1 LNLHYNCFTVYCPA
15 FVFLKFLMLAKFG
28 KRLGILNS
36 LVIDA
41 VCTSAPQIR
50 ENQNENLLEKRE
62 FREGSDVIEPME
74 DTKQAKKKTC
84 KRVSFK
90 EIEELQNMVE
100 NANSE
105 SFAEREKTESAFLN
119 EAAEV
124 THEAG
129 NEEQAER
136 VVVDRFLPMPLTP
149 DRRVS
154 DQKLTF
160 QSSELK
166 CESFSSPSKKLRK
179 QEESEKN
186 STADIE
192 ISKNELGLNESCN
205 AEIGKRD
212 SPCEGIKSRKARF
225 KALAAE
231 YEAFE
236 YEYKPAVHRNLP
248 PRRTALGTS
257 SPVLSRNWRSVVTSS
272 ENDAVKM
279 TPENDKISYPGEAVE
294 LPKNCNQ
301 DESVVD
307 DINND
312 RVVSSVNLQYQS
324 PVERY
329 TEEVRK
335 DCGIEAFVSEK
346 PYINDYVINSPYK
359 FLKQK
364 SDFEGKKTEKM
375 DDEQSNI
382 NLLEECRAKNADL
395 SPSAFIPA
403 GLVAS
408 LTKQFE
414 GGSQLPG
421 PRFVPSR
428 KFKVGTSGEK
438 VDKAAVNEK
447 LECAIIRKS
456 PQREF
461 AEEPFEILNDKVKR
475 LRSCWEKRVEDAV
488 SKNVE
493 LTNDVKA
500 EETSNKEAEIVPSD
514 SSDVETVE
522 KYEEECERKDDSIIE
537 QSQDDSFENCSHNS
551 SVANNVNSDIDYTCT
566 SSVISP
572 EDQMETPVMTK
583 ENKPR
588 GSSVL
593 RSVSSYRNHVKNY
606 MSESTPHRLIYK
618 LPQSKNEDASDGQAE
633 SMKLDTLLENYH
645 IKADSLRA
653 ALKIQLEQIHQASRA
668 LNLCQSMQEF
678 RGSREEVDAQK
689 ALLLSTERKK
699 CIDQELQRM
708 GICVQNRVDFQP
720 NCPLGTLTVSHIS
733 IPLRRDWVNDNINK
747 TDRIMYYFICLLKYR
762 ETVHA
767 THMVTSDDGKQ
778 AGRLEFT
785 NYFQFTHLPPDFRVT
800 LELYSLITGREE
812 IPHEMKYHINGD
824 SLKKMKCGTVS
835 IGGPSGLMD
844 TRFNMVGQLDI
855 CLETMQYIA
864 PVQGVVILNFRCCA
878 ENASAVKESGLLNV
892 FDDSKVPHVWHLYYG
907 VLAEGVLK
915 FWRFPEDI
923 QKEPLKV
930 IELQSC
936 INEHVRAESEGL
948 STRNNLIFL
957 EIPNLESSENTTYKH
972 IFSADNDE
980 EYIRWVDSLE
990 RALHHTRLWRVDDGM
1005 KTGSIAL

>member
-1 LNLHYNCFTVYCPA
+1 L
-15 FVFLKFLMLAKFG
+15 FLLYLAMDSSDNKFG

-50 ENQNENLLEKRE
+50 EDNNENLLENTE

-74 DTKQAKKKTC
+74 ETKQAKNKPC

-105 SFAEREKTESAFLN
+105 SFAERQQAEGTILN

-124 THEAG
+124 THETG
-129 NEEQAER
+129 NEKEAEC
-136 VVVDRFLPMPLTP
+136 VVVDRFLPMPLTSV
-149 DRRVS
+149 RRVS
-154 DQKLTF
+154 DQKLNS

-179 QEESEKN
+179 QEESEKC
-186 STADIE
+186 STVDNEDIE
-192 ISKNELGLNESCN
+192 ISKNELGLNEGCN

-212 SPCEGIKSRKARF
+212 SPCDGIKSRKARF

-257 SPVLSRNWRSVVTSS
+257 SPVLNRNWRGVVTSS

-279 TPENDKISYPGEAVE
+279 TSENDKINHPAEAVE
-294 LPKNCNQ
+294 LPENCNK
-301 DESVVD
+301 DESVVN

-312 RVVSSVNLQYQS
+312 RVASFVSLQYQS

-329 TEEVRK
+329 TEEVRR

-359 FLKQK
+359 FIKQK
-364 SDFEGKKTEKM
+364 TAFEGKKTEKM
-375 DDEQSNI
+375 DDEQSTTD
-382 NLLEECRAKNADL
+382 LLNECRAKDADL
-395 SPSAFIPA
+395 SPSAFIPT

-408 LTKQFE
+408 LAKQFE

-438 VDKAAVNEK
+438 VDKTAVNEK
-447 LECAIIRKS
+447 VECAVIRKS
-456 PQREF
+456 PQREL
-461 AEEPFEILNDKVKR
+461 AEEPFEISNDKVKQ
-475 LRSCWEKRVEDAV
+475 LRSCWEKRVEDVV
-488 SKNVE
+488 SKNDE
-493 LTNDVKA
+493 LKNDVKR
-500 EETSNKEAEIVPSD
+500 EESSDKEAEIVPSD

-522 KYEEECERKDDSIIE
+522 KNQEEECLKKDDSIIE
-537 QSQDDSFENCSHNS
+537 QPQDDSFENCSHNS
-551 SVANNVNSDIDYTCT
+551 SVADNVNR
-566 SSVISP
+566 
-572 EDQMETPVMTK
+572 

-606 MSESTPHRLIYK
+606 MCESTPHRLIYK
-618 LPQSKNEDASDGQAE
+618 LPLSKNEDSSDSQAE

-762 ETVHA
+762 DTVHA

-800 LELYSLITGREE
+800 LELYSLVTGREE

-824 SLKKMKCGTVS
+824 SGTVS

-957 EIPNLESSENTTYKH
+957 EMPNLESSENTTYKH

-980 EYIRWVDSLE
+980 EYTRWVDSLE
-990 RALHHTRLWRVDDGM
+990 RALHHTRLWRVDDGI
-1005 KTGSIAL
+1005 KTGSTAL

>member
-1 LNLHYNCFTVYCPA
+1 L
-15 FVFLKFLMLAKFG
+15 FLFYLAMDASDNKFG

-105 SFAEREKTESAFLN
+105 SFAERQKTESAFLN

-124 THEAG
+124 THESG
-129 NEEQAER
+129 NEELAER

-179 QEESEKN
+179 QEESEKY

-279 TPENDKISYPGEAVE
+279 TSENDKISYPGEAVE

-447 LECAIIRKS
+447 VECAIIRKS

-461 AEEPFEILNDKVKR
+461 AEEPFEISNDKVKR

-493 LTNDVKA
+493 LTNDVKT
-500 EETSNKEAEIVPSD
+500 EETSDKEAEIVPSD

-855 CLETMQYIA
+855 CLETVQRTRFNFEKMQYIA

>member
-1 LNLHYNCFTVYCPA
+1 L
-15 FVFLKFLMLAKFG
+15 FLLYLAMDSSDNKFG

-50 ENQNENLLEKRE
+50 EDNNENLLENTE

-74 DTKQAKKKTC
+74 ETKQAKNKPC

-105 SFAEREKTESAFLN
+105 SFAERQQAEGTILN

-124 THEAG
+124 THETG
-129 NEEQAER
+129 NEKEAEC
-136 VVVDRFLPMPLTP
+136 VVVDRFLPMPLTSV
-149 DRRVS
+149 RRVS
-154 DQKLTF
+154 DQKLNS

-179 QEESEKN
+179 QEESEKC
-186 STADIE
+186 STVDNEDIE
-192 ISKNELGLNESCN
+192 ISKNELGLNEGCN

-212 SPCEGIKSRKARF
+212 SPCDGIKSRKARF

-257 SPVLSRNWRSVVTSS
+257 SPVLNRNWRGVVTSS

-279 TPENDKISYPGEAVE
+279 TSENDKINHPAEAVE
-294 LPKNCNQ
+294 LPENCNK
-301 DESVVD
+301 DESVVN

-312 RVVSSVNLQYQS
+312 RVASFVSLQYQS

-329 TEEVRK
+329 TEEVRR

-359 FLKQK
+359 FIKQK
-364 SDFEGKKTEKM
+364 TAFEGKKTEKM
-375 DDEQSNI
+375 DDEQSTTD
-382 NLLEECRAKNADL
+382 LLNECRAKDADL
-395 SPSAFIPA
+395 SPSAFIPT

-408 LTKQFE
+408 LAKQFE

-438 VDKAAVNEK
+438 VDKTAVNEK
-447 LECAIIRKS
+447 VECAVIRKS
-456 PQREF
+456 PQREL
-461 AEEPFEILNDKVKR
+461 AEEPFEISNDKVKQ
-475 LRSCWEKRVEDAV
+475 LRSCWEKRVEDVV
-488 SKNVE
+488 SKNDE
-493 LTNDVKA
+493 LKNDVKR
-500 EETSNKEAEIVPSD
+500 EESSDKEAEIVPSD

-522 KYEEECERKDDSIIE
+522 KNQEEECLKKDDSIIE
-537 QSQDDSFENCSHNS
+537 QPQDDSFENCSHNS
-551 SVANNVNSDIDYTCT
+551 SVADNVN
-566 SSVISP
+566 
-572 EDQMETPVMTK
+572 
-583 ENKPR
+583 
-588 GSSVL
+588 
-593 RSVSSYRNHVKNY
+593 SYRNHVKNY
-606 MSESTPHRLIYK
+606 MCESTPHRLIYK
-618 LPQSKNEDASDGQAE
+618 LPLSKNEDSSDSQAE

-733 IPLRRDWVNDNINK
+733 IPLRRDW
-747 TDRIMYYFICLLKYR
+747 T
-762 ETVHA
+762 E
-767 THMVTSDDGKQ
+767 
-778 AGRLEFT
+778 
-785 NYFQFTHLPPDFRVT
+785 
-800 LELYSLITGREE
+800 
-812 IPHEMKYHINGD
+812 
-824 SLKKMKCGTVS
+824 
-835 IGGPSGLMD
+835 
-844 TRFNMVGQLDI
+844 
-855 CLETMQYIA
+855 
-864 PVQGVVILNFRCCA
+864 
-878 ENASAVKESGLLNV
+878 
-892 FDDSKVPHVWHLYYG
+892 
-907 VLAEGVLK
+907 
-915 FWRFPEDI
+915 
-923 QKEPLKV
+923 
-930 IELQSC
+930 
-936 INEHVRAESEGL
+936 
-948 STRNNLIFL
+948 
-957 EIPNLESSENTTYKH
+957 
-972 IFSADNDE
+972 
-980 EYIRWVDSLE
+980 
-990 RALHHTRLWRVDDGM
+990 
-1005 KTGSIAL
+1005 

>member
-1 LNLHYNCFTVYCPA
+1 
-15 FVFLKFLMLAKFG
+15 
-28 KRLGILNS
+28 
-36 LVIDA
+36 
-41 VCTSAPQIR
+41 
-50 ENQNENLLEKRE
+50 
-62 FREGSDVIEPME
+62 ME

-84 KRVSFK
+84 KR
-90 EIEELQNMVE
+90 LGM
-100 NANSE
+100 
-105 SFAEREKTESAFLN
+105 
-119 EAAEV
+119 
-124 THEAG
+124 

-166 CESFSSPSKKLRK
+166 CESFSSPSKKFRK

-257 SPVLSRNWRSVVTSS
+257 SPVLSRNWRNVVTSS

-307 DINND
+307 DINNE

-475 LRSCWEKRVEDAV
+475 LRSCWEKRVEDA
-488 SKNVE
+488 
-493 LTNDVKA
+493 DVKA

-645 IKADSLRA
+645 IKADVGISLRA

-800 LELYSLITGREE
+800 LELYSLV
-812 IPHEMKYHINGD
+812 
-824 SLKKMKCGTVS
+824 CGTVS

-855 CLETMQYIA
+855 CLETVQRTP

>member
-1 LNLHYNCFTVYCPA
+1 L
-15 FVFLKFLMLAKFG
+15 FLLYLAMDSSDNKFG

-50 ENQNENLLEKRE
+50 EDNNENLLENTE

-74 DTKQAKKKTC
+74 ETKQAKNKPC

-105 SFAEREKTESAFLN
+105 SFAERQQAEGTILN

-124 THEAG
+124 THETG
-129 NEEQAER
+129 NEKEAEC
-136 VVVDRFLPMPLTP
+136 VVVDRFLPMPLTSV
-149 DRRVS
+149 RRVS
-154 DQKLTF
+154 DQKLNS

-179 QEESEKN
+179 QEESEKC
-186 STADIE
+186 STVDNEDIE
-192 ISKNELGLNESCN
+192 ISKNELGLNEGCN

-212 SPCEGIKSRKARF
+212 SPCDGIKSRKARF

-257 SPVLSRNWRSVVTSS
+257 SPVLNRNWRGVVTSS

-279 TPENDKISYPGEAVE
+279 TSENDKINHPAEAVE
-294 LPKNCNQ
+294 LPENCNK
-301 DESVVD
+301 DESVVN

-312 RVVSSVNLQYQS
+312 RVASFVSLQYQS

-329 TEEVRK
+329 TEEVRR

-359 FLKQK
+359 FIKQK
-364 SDFEGKKTEKM
+364 TAFEGKKTEKM
-375 DDEQSNI
+375 DDEQSTTD
-382 NLLEECRAKNADL
+382 LLNECRAKDADL
-395 SPSAFIPA
+395 SPSAFIPT

-408 LTKQFE
+408 LAKQFE

-438 VDKAAVNEK
+438 VDKTAVNEK
-447 LECAIIRKS
+447 VECAVIRKS
-456 PQREF
+456 PQREL
-461 AEEPFEILNDKVKR
+461 AEEPFEISNDKVKQ
-475 LRSCWEKRVEDAV
+475 LRSCWEKRVEDVV
-488 SKNVE
+488 SKNDE
-493 LTNDVKA
+493 LKNDVKR
-500 EETSNKEAEIVPSD
+500 EESSDKEAEIVPSD

-522 KYEEECERKDDSIIE
+522 KNQEEECLKKDDSIIE
-537 QSQDDSFENCSHNS
+537 QPQDDSFENCSHNS
-551 SVANNVNSDIDYTCT
+551 SVADNVNSDIDYTCT
-566 SSVISP
+566 SSIISP

-606 MSESTPHRLIYK
+606 MCESTPHRLIYK
-618 LPQSKNEDASDGQAE
+618 LPLSKNEDSSDSQAE

-689 ALLLSTERKK
+689 ALLLSSRICFSFFVFYYIFLFIAERKK

-762 ETVHA
+762 DTVHA

-800 LELYSLITGREE
+800 LELYSLVTGREE

-824 SLKKMKCGTVS
+824 SGTVS

-855 CLETMQYIA
+855 CLET
-864 PVQGVVILNFRCCA
+864 VQRTRFNFEKA
-878 ENASAVKESGLLNV
+878 
-892 FDDSKVPHVWHLYYG
+892 F
-907 VLAEGVLK
+907 
-915 FWRFPEDI
+915 I
-923 QKEPLKV
+923 
-930 IELQSC
+930 
-936 INEHVRAESEGL
+936 
-948 STRNNLIFL
+948 
-957 EIPNLESSENTTYKH
+957 
-972 IFSADNDE
+972 
-980 EYIRWVDSLE
+980 
-990 RALHHTRLWRVDDGM
+990 
-1005 KTGSIAL
+1005 

>member
-1 LNLHYNCFTVYCPA
+1 L
-15 FVFLKFLMLAKFG
+15 FLLYLAMDSSDNKFG

-50 ENQNENLLEKRE
+50 EDNNENLLENTE

-74 DTKQAKKKTC
+74 ETKQAKNKPC

-105 SFAEREKTESAFLN
+105 SFAERQQAEGTILN

-124 THEAG
+124 THETG
-129 NEEQAER
+129 NEKEAEC
-136 VVVDRFLPMPLTP
+136 VVVDRFLPMPLTSV
-149 DRRVS
+149 RRVS
-154 DQKLTF
+154 DQKLNS

-179 QEESEKN
+179 QEESEKC
-186 STADIE
+186 STVDNEDIE
-192 ISKNELGLNESCN
+192 ISKNELGLNEGCN

-212 SPCEGIKSRKARF
+212 SPCDGIKSRKARF

-257 SPVLSRNWRSVVTSS
+257 SPVLNRNWRGVVTSS

-279 TPENDKISYPGEAVE
+279 TSENDKINHPAEAVE
-294 LPKNCNQ
+294 LPENCNK
-301 DESVVD
+301 DESVVN

-312 RVVSSVNLQYQS
+312 RVASFVSLQYQS

-329 TEEVRK
+329 TEEVRR

-359 FLKQK
+359 FIKQK
-364 SDFEGKKTEKM
+364 TAFEGKKTEKM
-375 DDEQSNI
+375 DDEQSTTD
-382 NLLEECRAKNADL
+382 LLNECRAKDADL
-395 SPSAFIPA
+395 SPSAFIPT

-408 LTKQFE
+408 LAKQFE

-438 VDKAAVNEK
+438 VDKTAVNEK
-447 LECAIIRKS
+447 VECAVIRKS
-456 PQREF
+456 PQREL
-461 AEEPFEILNDKVKR
+461 AEEPFEISNDKVKQ
-475 LRSCWEKRVEDAV
+475 LRSCWEKRVEDVV
-488 SKNVE
+488 SKNDE
-493 LTNDVKA
+493 LKNDVKR
-500 EETSNKEAEIVPSD
+500 EESSDKEAEIVPSD

-522 KYEEECERKDDSIIE
+522 KNQEEECLKKDDSIIE
-537 QSQDDSFENCSHNS
+537 QPQDDSFENCSHNS
-551 SVANNVNSDIDYTCT
+551 SVADNVNSDIDYTCT
-566 SSVISP
+566 SSIISP

-606 MSESTPHRLIYK
+606 MCESTPHRLIYK
-618 LPQSKNEDASDGQAE
+618 LPLSKNEDSSDSQAE

-678 RGSREEVDAQK
+678 RGSREE
-689 ALLLSTERKK
+689 
-699 CIDQELQRM
+699 RM

-762 ETVHA
+762 DTVHA

-800 LELYSLITGREE
+800 LELYSLVTGREE

-824 SLKKMKCGTVS
+824 SGTVS

-957 EIPNLESSENTTYKH
+957 EMPNLESSENTTYKH

-980 EYIRWVDSLE
+980 EYTRWVDSLE
-990 RALHHTRLWRVDDGM
+990 RALHHTRLWRVDDGI
-1005 KTGSIAL
+1005 KTGSTAL